1 MHFYVFCLSNV
12 GSDYFHQFFS
22 QIQIIHSQMTCF
34 VSVELHAVSV
44 GLVFSLFSFAFELNI
59 WFGWCWVCVGS
70 VWFGPIVFG
79 LLNPGVAAL
88 EMYTGFCGPLLALMK
103 CIQIS
108 RAPPTVCW
116 RSLPAQLPR
125 CIQVPVALCWH
136 S

>member
-88 EMYTGFCGPLLALMK
+88 EMYTGFWATSEMY
-103 CIQIS
+103 
-108 RAPPTVCW
+108 TDF
-116 RSLPAQLPR
+116 
-125 CIQVPVALCWH
+125 
-136 S
+136 

>member
-1 MHFYVFCLSNV
+1 MFV
-12 GSDYFHQFFS
+12 SDFLCFDFHQVFS

-59 WFGWCWVCVGS
+59 WFGWCWVCLGS

-88 EMYTGFCGPLLALMK
+88 EMYTGFWATSEMY
-103 CIQIS
+103 
-108 RAPPTVCW
+108 TDF
-116 RSLPAQLPR
+116 
-125 CIQVPVALCWH
+125 
-136 S
+136 